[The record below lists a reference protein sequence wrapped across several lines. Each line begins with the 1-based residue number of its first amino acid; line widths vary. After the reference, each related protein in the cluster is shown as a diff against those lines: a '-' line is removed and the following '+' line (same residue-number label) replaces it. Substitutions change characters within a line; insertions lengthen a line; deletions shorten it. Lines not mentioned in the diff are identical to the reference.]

1 MVRLIHVIL
10 KRHSYEKLI
19 DLSISV
25 VKHRMPSP
33 TREAGDGMEAS
44 REATP
49 KSSPSA
55 AEESVKL
62 IRLPKTNIS
71 LSKLPPILDDKV
83 KLPVTEPRSP
93 LVPVSLISRNFWAQ
107 FFFNFFS
114 SCKPLSKVRNHSK
127 ESNKAKNRD
136 LFLTNLTKQQ

>member
-1 MVRLIHVIL
+1 MVRLIHVTL

-83 KLPVTEPRSP
+83 KLPVTEPTSP
-93 LVPVSLISRNFWAQ
+93 LVPVSLISRNF
-107 FFFNFFS
+107 
-114 SCKPLSKVRNHSK
+114 
-127 ESNKAKNRD
+127 
-136 LFLTNLTKQQ
+136 

>member
-1 MVRLIHVIL
+1 
-10 KRHSYEKLI
+10 
-19 DLSISV
+19 
-25 VKHRMPSP
+25 MPSP

-83 KLPVTEPRSP
+83 RLPVTEPTSP
-93 LVPVSLISRNFWAQ
+93 LVPVSLISRNF
-107 FFFNFFS
+107 
-114 SCKPLSKVRNHSK
+114 
-127 ESNKAKNRD
+127 
-136 LFLTNLTKQQ
+136 